1 MKLLFLK
8 LLYLKC
14 TYCRCNKFFRSA
26 NSLLKALEDGD
37 SESIEAATASLKES
51 ANEFFKEY
59 DQVVDK
65 KLFAAGMSAYYSIS
79 PKEYV
84 PKIIIDAMDKY
95 KCAPKWAK
103 KLTKSPFL
111 STKKGLCRF

>member
-1 MKLLFLK
+1 MARRGCISFS
-8 LLYLKC
+8 
-14 TYCRCNKFFRSA
+14 RSA

-59 DQVVDK
+59 DQVVDQ

-103 KLTKSPFL
+103 KTYKKVHFCQQRKVYVVFRKPF
-111 STKKGLCRF
+111 C